1 MENQLKC
8 SSIKHKDINAI
19 SYCQE
24 CNIFMCNKCI
34 SHHDEILDFHH
45 KYNLNE
51 QNFNDLFS
59 GLCKEIN
66 HNNNKL
72 NYYCKNHNQL
82 CCAACLSKIKD
93 KENGKHSNCNV
104 CLIEEIEHEN
114 KSILIENIK
123 YLLDY
128 SLKIEN
134 SINELKKIFR
144 ELNERKEELKLKIS
158 KIFTKIRS
166 AVNEREDKILSEID
180 HKFDSI
186 YFKEEI
192 IQKNEDLP
200 IKIKK
205 SIEIGKR
212 IEKEWDNKNINLLI
226 NYCINIENNIKNIKE
241 INKNIEKYISNKI
254 YINFLPGKEDEI
266 NEFIKKIKIFGEI
279 ELKKNNDNI
288 FVFQFKEGKNY
299 ILSNNGLIATKNNGG
314 NDWNC
319 TILGNKEIP
328 KNKISQW
335 KIKINNFSLKYNSW
349 NVLIGIGPDN
359 PNNEEYFHKK
369 CWSFICGESQISIK
383 SENGTK
389 YNNKQYKSL
398 SKGDIIEVIVDRKLG
413 NLSFAINGEN
423 YGIAYSGIPKND
435 ILYPVVMINDENQ
448 IVEIIQE

>member
-1 MENQLKC
+1 M
-8 SSIKHKDINAI
+8 
-19 SYCQE
+19 
-24 CNIFMCNKCI
+24 
-34 SHHDEILDFHH
+34 
-45 KYNLNE
+45 
-51 QNFNDLFS
+51 
-59 GLCKEIN
+59 
-66 HNNNKL
+66 
-72 NYYCKNHNQL
+72 
-82 CCAACLSKIKD
+82 
-93 KENGKHSNCNV
+93 
-104 CLIEEIEHEN
+104 
-114 KSILIENIK
+114 
-123 YLLDY
+123 
-128 SLKIEN
+128 
-134 SINELKKIFR
+134 
-144 ELNERKEELKLKIS
+144 
-158 KIFTKIRS
+158 
-166 AVNEREDKILSEID
+166 
-180 HKFDSI
+180 
-186 YFKEEI
+186 
-192 IQKNEDLP
+192 
-200 IKIKK
+200 
-205 SIEIGKR
+205 
-212 IEKEWDNKNINLLI
+212 
-226 NYCINIENNIKNIKE
+226 
-241 INKNIEKYISNKI
+241 
-254 YINFLPGKEDEI
+254 PGKEDEI